1 VTRPIGSIL
10 RAAAALAVAAPL
22 ALAPA
27 PAAACTWCV
36 ASAFGD
42 RSFNWPYLGLI
53 LAPFI
58 VGVVIAVVLARSA
71 GVELRSILRRRRGA
85 AAASEAPEPIKET
98 T

>member
-1 VTRPIGSIL
+1 MTRPIGSIL
-10 RAAAALAVAAPL
+10 RAAAALAVAAL
-22 ALAPA
+22 AFAPA

-58 VGVVIAVVLARSA
+58 VGVVIVVVLARSA
-71 GVELRSILRRRRGA
+71 GVDLRSILGRRRGA